1 MITNEKMNSF
11 LKITFRN
18 KYPYK
23 STNAQ
28 ISNLHEKWVLLL
40 DKFDIEEI
48 VPDKENVIYMNNF
61 KMWNEIDVASNRL
74 EKDGDGC
81 AYIEACFNAI
91 IKDGQIGLII
101 LKNIILLLGEMGA
114 VDFAYE
120 IAAFGILL
128 EKMVL
133 PDIEGSIFP
142 SFTFMKERS
151 ALEEIMRKTYSLLP
165 ERFLFKDDCQLN
177 EDEQLMIRKA
187 CSKVN
192 TDFSMIFLGHI
203 PLKQNLQ
210 AESLKRAYHLY
221 NEFKRNNI

>member
-1 MITNEKMNSF
+1 MITDEKINKY
-11 LKITFRN
+11 LKIVFKN
-18 KYPYK
+18 KQEYTHQDP
-23 STNAQ
+23 NIIA
-28 ISNLHEKWVLLL
+28 LHEKWIAVL

-61 KMWNEIDVASNRL
+61 KRWDEIDAAADRM

-81 AYIEACFNAI
+81 AYIDACFNAI
-91 IKDGQIGLII
+91 IKDGQIGLVI
-101 LKNIILLLGEMGA
+101 LKQIISIVGEMGA

-120 IAAFGILL
+120 IAVFGILL

-142 SFTFMKERS
+142 SFTFMKDRA
-151 ALEEIMRKTYSLLP
+151 ALEEIMRKDYSLLP
-165 ERFLFKDDCQLN
+165 ERFILKNDCQLN

-203 PLKQNLQ
+203 PLKKKF
-210 AESLKRAYHLY
+210 AS
-221 NEFKRNNI
+221 